1 MMTSCV
7 RCGHLSVGTGQERLA
22 VFALNPD
29 SVHGQLFASVHLQA
43 PIHQVLHLLQTRS
56 GEERM
61 QLIWFGK
68 SRCLRISLWRK
79 GSLLMTFHGNGSCVT
94 TQSVLVKRPGQH
106 WLLTPAVTVW
116 QWQVQVWVPK
126 PWRRK
131 AYNAEEF

>member
-1 MMTSCV
+1 MTSCV
-7 RCGHLSVGTGQERLA
+7 RRGHLSAGTGQERLA

-61 QLIWFGK
+61 KLIWFGK

-79 GSLLMTFHGNGSCVT
+79 GSLLMTFHGNGSFAT
-94 TQSVLVKRPGQH
+94 TQSVLVKRPRQH

-116 QWQVQVWVPK
+116 QWQV
-126 PWRRK
+126 
-131 AYNAEEF
+131 